1 MVRWLTALG
10 SCALLFGFAGVDPVQ
25 SQANEIALE
34 QVIPGETRSDR
45 NWHAFWRNHLGD
57 WRGRWTRYTP
67 SGEVKE
73 TFASSRLFTA
83 NEARTEIVQTNRYRY
98 ADGSSIRKQ
107 WNYNIEE
114 HSQADGFAHP
124 ASKSMRGFAFE
135 DGSAAWLIP
144 SLEANQYAPFELY
157 FKRGEIRHSVGV
169 LYGKNG
175 ELIRTASIREKR
187 GIQQGKSWSD
197 TVIQV
202 EPWNPVGRWQGKQRQ
217 IYPDLSQVL
226 QQRTDWQW
234 KEKNQSGHY
243 LPDGI
248 ILRCPER
255 IIPGQSFAIRVIWQ
269 VDEHELQ
276 VMTANYD
283 SKIQL
288 IAVTHQSL
296 SPES

>member
-1 MVRWLTALG
+1 M
-10 SCALLFGFAGVDPVQ
+10 
-25 SQANEIALE
+25 
-34 QVIPGETRSDR
+34 
-45 NWHAFWRNHLGD
+45 
-57 WRGRWTRYTP
+57 
-67 SGEVKE
+67 
-73 TFASSRLFTA
+73 
-83 NEARTEIVQTNRYRY
+83 
-98 ADGSSIRKQ
+98 
-107 WNYNIEE
+107 
-114 HSQADGFAHP
+114 
-124 ASKSMRGFAFE
+124 
-135 DGSAAWLIP
+135 
-144 SLEANQYAPFELY
+144 
-157 FKRGEIRHSVGV
+157 
-169 LYGKNG
+169 
-175 ELIRTASIREKR
+175 
-187 GIQQGKSWSD
+187 
-197 TVIQV
+197 IQV